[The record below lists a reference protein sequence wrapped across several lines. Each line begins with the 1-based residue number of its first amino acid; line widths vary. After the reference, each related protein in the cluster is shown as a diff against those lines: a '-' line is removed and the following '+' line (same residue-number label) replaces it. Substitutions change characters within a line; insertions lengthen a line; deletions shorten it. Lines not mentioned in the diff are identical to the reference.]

1 VKVAHPLTAASVD
14 IQLLEEIYRVE
25 RVDTSDP
32 SQGTSAYLGHLLN
45 TALSKLFEGLGWV
58 VDAFL
63 GSSGTTR
70 PLALALVA
78 IAALAVVV
86 ALVRF
91 LLARVRCRRGE
102 LPFSAEP
109 TPAAAGA
116 AQSDAPGWR
125 LELGRRLAAG
135 DLRAALEAAW
145 WWLASS
151 LVGPRADPAWTTR
164 ELLLAADRRDL
175 GSSGRQLDAMLYGER
190 EVDGG
195 ALEAWLTEAEAKLPR

>member
-1 VKVAHPLTAASVD
+1 MKVAQPLTAASVD
-14 IQLLEEIYRVE
+14 TRLLEEIYRVE

-32 SQGTSAYLGHLLN
+32 SQGTSAYLGHLLS
-45 TALSKLFEGLGWV
+45 TAISKLFEGLEWV

-63 GSSGTTR
+63 GNSASTR

-91 LLARVRCRRGE
+91 LFARLRNRRAK
-102 LPFSAEP
+102 LPARAEESSV
-109 TPAAAGA
+109 AAGA
-116 AQSDAPGWR
+116 ARSDAPGWR

-175 GSSGRQLDAMLYGER
+175 VPSGRQLDAMLYGER
-190 EVDGG
+190 EVHGE
-195 ALEAWLTEAEAKLPR
+195 ALEAWLTEAEAKLSR